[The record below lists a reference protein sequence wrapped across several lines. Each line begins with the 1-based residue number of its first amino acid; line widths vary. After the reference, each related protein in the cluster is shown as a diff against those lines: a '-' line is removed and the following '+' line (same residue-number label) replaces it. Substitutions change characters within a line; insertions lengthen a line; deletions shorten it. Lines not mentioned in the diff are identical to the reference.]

1 MRPSAQNTWPQ
12 SIRSLC
18 SAGPLLLFHLKTN
31 SVRYKSSSS
40 SSSSSSTAI
49 IDSVVKQITKSA
61 VIRAKKGPASV
72 YDTGSEGKKQ
82 QQLDGLSASFWQH
95 LQHSPVPGKPT
106 SPLDR
111 DESSSPVHAH
121 YSSVISVL
129 DDLITHYL
137 PGLEESQ
144 RNTLPVRLPSQ
155 KWINLEVDLK
165 ACRESKDFVK
175 LFEYFFIRGK
185 ISPSTAAEILWN
197 PKFSSKEGVLDL
209 KKVVQNQGNLG
220 GWSDL
225 RLETFMTE
233 IGIKLMSI
241 EMQAARRTNVS
252 AKKMM
257 EYKAL
262 IASMF
267 EHSWIGILENGV
279 SMSND
284 ALRSMWYI
292 VTRAENQFDVVASTI
307 YKWRASIEPT
317 DANASANDNKAR
329 VSSLVNAV
337 TQLWLMAAAT
347 GNTRVIEIAR
357 NFFGG
362 VPVIYYP
369 PSQKFVFDFVDRLID
384 VDAQKYIGG
393 VASTLKNAP
402 VLSNSAVLKKML
414 DVVDAMDWKEVKNGR
429 FVSLISDFAVKGQQ
443 ITTQNNNMSKER
455 KGVSDALLLK
465 RVRDLVEKD
474 KGKNVPKPELA
485 HSLLQHA

>member
-1 MRPSAQNTWPQ
+1 MRPSVQNAWPPVQ
-12 SIRSLC
+12 AVRSLY
-18 SAGPLLLFHLKTN
+18 STRLLLLPKLQAN
-31 SVRYKSSSS
+31 SVRYKSSTSKS
-40 SSSSSSTAI
+40 PFAI
-49 IDSVVKQITKSA
+49 IDSVVKQITK
-61 VIRAKKGPASV
+61 RAKVAN
-72 YDTGSEGKKQ
+72 SEAGADSSQKKQQ
-82 QQLDGLSASFWQH
+82 QQLDGLSASYWQH
-95 LQHSPVPGKPT
+95 LQHSPVLPNSNT
-106 SPLDR
+106 

-144 RNTLPVRLPSQ
+144 RNTLRVRLPSQ
-155 KWINLEVDLK
+155 KWISLDVDLK
-165 ACRESKDFVK
+165 ACRESKDFVR

-197 PKFSSKEGVLDL
+197 PKLLSKVSILDL
-209 KKVVQNQGNLG
+209 KKIVQNQGNLA
-220 GWSDL
+220 GWSEL
-225 RLETFMTE
+225 RLETFTSE

-262 IASMF
+262 IASTF
-267 EHSWIGILENGV
+267 EHSWIGILESGG

-284 ALRSMWYI
+284 ALRSMWYM

-307 YKWRASIEPT
+307 YRWRESIKSA
-317 DANASANDNKAR
+317 DANASTNDKAR

-337 TQLWLMAAAT
+337 TQLWLMAATTA
-347 GNTRVIEIAR
+347 NTRVVEIAR

-362 VPVIYYP
+362 VPVVYYP
-369 PSQKFVFDFVDRLID
+369 PSQKFVFQFVDRLID
-384 VDAQKYIGG
+384 VHGQRYISG

-402 VLSNSAVLKKML
+402 LLSNSSVLKKVL
-414 DVVDAMDWKEVKNGR
+414 DIVDAMDWKLVKNGG
-429 FVSLISDFAVKGQQ
+429 FISLISEFAAEGHP
-443 ITTQNNNMSKER
+443 ITKQNNMSNER
-455 KGVSDALLLK
+455 KSVSDALLLK
-465 RVRDLVEKD
+465 RVRDLVEKN
-474 KGKNVPKPELA
+474 KEKSEGKPELV